1 MAAPLA
7 SRATMQTARKAPSQ
21 RAAEKFGVC
30 VVALLGFVVQATTF
44 VARLA
49 SIRILPATQSAEDL
63 IRGSLGAGAAA
74 GAPRLTMS
82 LRQLAPLP
90 APRCA
95 SPSPGAA
102 ATRSAKLGVRERQQ
116 ERPISQCSMRQLAP
130 LPAPRCASP
139 SPGRPS
145 LWLLP
150 LAKQK
155 KVTSCR
161 SANGINPHPL
171 KYPNHA
177 KTASITNT
185 VIKLRITA

>member
-102 ATRSAKLGVRERQQ
+102 ATRSAKLKEPLIKSSPDCVARK
-116 ERPISQCSMRQLAP
+116 MRMA
-130 LPAPRCASP
+130 ARRATKVVAWTTKPRSATTQTPHFAATRRDGALRAVCVVA
-139 SPGRPS
+139 R
-145 LWLLP
+145 
-150 LAKQK
+150 LAK
-155 KVTSCR
+155 
-161 SANGINPHPL
+161 GDDH
-171 KYPNHA
+171 
-177 KTASITNT
+177 
-185 VIKLRITA
+185 